1 MEQQYGVVE
10 QNDTMSVGQYVVM
23 MLIGIIPIVG
33 IIMWFVWAFGSN
45 VNANKKNFAR
55 AYLIF
60 ILIGIALSIIISIIF
75 GAAIAAMMAGMGG
88 LSY

>member
-45 VNANKKNFAR
+45 TNTNKKNFAR

-60 ILIGIALSIIISIIF
+60 ILIGIGLSIVISVIF